1 MYKIIVLLFVF
12 ATMSMSASA
21 QAPDTAGAKAAVDH
35 FLYGASISD
44 ASIHNNFWAD
54 DLTYTSSR
62 GTRFGKNELMS
73 GMQGSTPIAEDAV
86 TTWFSAED
94 VELKTYGEMVVINFT
109 LISKNTDGDV
119 VGRHLNTGVLVFR
132 DDRWQ
137 AVNWNA
143 TTAAD

>member
-1 MYKIIVLLFVF
+1 MYKAIGLFFVF

-35 FLYGASISD
+35 FLYGASIND
-44 ASIHNNFWAD
+44 AEIHDAFWAE

-62 GTRFGKNELMS
+62 GTRFGRAELMT
-73 GMQGSTPIAEDAV
+73 GMEGSTPIAEDAV

-94 VELKTYGEMVVINFT
+94 VELKNYGETVVINFT

-119 VGRHLNTGVLVFR
+119 IGRHFNTGVLVFR
-132 DDRWQ
+132 EDRWQ

>member
-119 VGRHLNTGVLVFR
+119 VGRHFNTGVLVFR